1 MTLNFKNENKIVS
14 TSILRVG
21 IRYANITCAT
31 VTPPGNVHLAG
42 DIRIRW
48 TNVESINE

>member
-1 MTLNFKNENKIVS
+1 MTLNFKYEYKIVS

-31 VTPPGNVHLAG
+31 VTAPDNVHLAG
-42 DIRIRW
+42 DIKIR
-48 TNVESINE
+48 

>member
-1 MTLNFKNENKIVS
+1 MTLNFKYEYEIMS

-21 IRYANITCAT
+21 IQYANITCAT
-31 VTPPGNVHLAG
+31 VTPPGNVHLTG
-42 DIRIRW
+42 DIKIRW